1 VIIGFIVASVAI
13 FFVSITMA
21 MVGREGGNF
30 YVLILVALGLQIHQ
44 VATTIENTEKI
55 AKEKVES
62 RVRGLKGKRTNTF

>member
-1 VIIGFIVASVAI
+1 MIDLIVASVAI

-21 MVGREGGNF
+21 MVGRGGGNF
-30 YVLILVALGLQIHQ
+30 YVPILVALGLQIHQ

>member
-1 VIIGFIVASVAI
+1 MIDLIVASVAI